1 MLLSFISLCRGSGG
15 GKACDSFYLC
25 ILLMKAALS
34 RFALKRLS
42 SLVLKIY
49 LNGGFILESSNFI
62 VVVVVVVVV
71 VSVCLSV
78 CLSVCVCVCVSLCQF
93 AYLVCS

>member
-71 VSVCLSV
+71 SVCLSV
-78 CLSVCVCVCVSLCQF
+78 CLSVSVSLCVNLHILF
-93 AYLVCS
+93 VHDDF

>member
-49 LNGGFILESSNFI
+49 LNGGFILESNNFI
-62 VVVVVVVVV
+62 VVVVVV

-78 CLSVCVCVCVSLCQF
+78 CLSVSVSLCVNLHILF
-93 AYLVCS
+93 VHDDF

>member
-62 VVVVVVVVV
+62 VVVVVVV
-71 VSVCLSV
+71 SVCLSV
-78 CLSVCVCVCVSLCQF
+78 CLSVSVSLCVNLHILF
-93 AYLVCS
+93 VHDDF